1 MIKYKLWFS
10 SIVIIIF
17 MMLSTLSY
25 AFWSQN
31 IITEQGI
38 LLVADTVTY
47 FETVFYAENSDLL
60 IPPTAEKDSLA
71 NNNLLAEIEATVVEN
86 PIQMTLLSEV
96 NCDIVINFSIEY
108 KNTLGV
114 FEILPD
120 EIINCELW
128 CDFNVFDETEP
139 YLVAYNTEQ
148 SGYYVE
154 NFTDKQ
160 TGSLIVKLSFAIV
173 DELTDPIYKQTDFKV
188 SLSFQAVKQAGV

>member
-1 MIKYKLWFS
+1 
-10 SIVIIIF
+10 
-17 MMLSTLSY
+17 MLSTLSY

>member
-1 MIKYKLWFS
+1 MIKYKLWLS
-10 SIVIIIF
+10 SIVIIAF
-17 MMLSTLSY
+17 MMLSTVSY

-47 FETVFYAENSDLL
+47 FDTVFYAGNTDIL
-60 IPPTAEKDSLA
+60 IPPIAEKDSLA